1 MNNMAEAIALLRE
14 EMDKRLD
21 VEHEA
26 ASFLTNTFLN
36 TYSHEGDEEDPTPS
50 LISDLPLDTVQRV
63 VLIVAGCALAFQ
75 QVSEEAFD
83 EAKEEDPTL
92 DTDRWD
98 AYLDGVT
105 TLTSGLMG
113 LALAV
118 ADSATAAGELTV
130 EDILR
135 GAGDDEQ
142 GSGPE

>member
-1 MNNMAEAIALLRE
+1 MNNMAEAVALLRE

-36 TYSHEGDEEDPTPS
+36 THSHSGDEDDPTPS
-50 LISDLPLDTVQRV
+50 LIHDIPLDVINRV
-63 VLIVAGCALAFQ
+63 VLIVAGCALSFQ
-75 QVSEEAFD
+75 QVSEEAYD
-83 EAKEEDPTL
+83 EAKEDDPTL

-130 EDILR
+130 EDILGEVGEDGTR
-135 GAGDDEQ
+135 LE
-142 GSGPE
+142 

>member
-1 MNNMAEAIALLRE
+1 MAEAIALLRE

-36 TYSHEGDEEDPTPS
+36 TYSHNGDGDDPTPS
-50 LISDLPLDTVQRV
+50 LINDLPLEAVQRV

-75 QVSEEAFD
+75 QVSEEAY
-83 EAKEEDPTL
+83 EESKEEDPTL

-130 EDILR
+130 EDIL
-135 GAGDDEQ
+135 GGDSDEQ
-142 GSGPE
+142 